1 MNEIR
6 LTQFSHGAGCGCK
19 LAPDVLESI
28 LGQSRSSLL
37 FPDLIVGNHS
47 KDDAAVFDLGDG
59 TAMVSTTDFFT
70 PIVDDPFDFGY
81 IAAVNAISDI
91 YAMGGTP
98 SMAIAILGWPI
109 DKLPPEVAAEVVKG
123 GRSACEKAGIPLA
136 GGHSIDIPEPVFGL
150 AVSGR
155 VNIAHLKTNNKAQAG
170 DLLFLTKPLGIGLIT
185 TAEKRGLAL
194 EEDRT
199 LARASMKRLN
209 DVGPKIAAFAGVHAM
224 TDVTGFGLA
233 GHLLE
238 VCEASGLMATLQ
250 MGKLP
255 QFPFTA
261 QYIKQKCMPGGT
273 QRNWRSYGQWIST
286 VNEDEKALLA
296 DPQTS
301 GGLLL
306 CVHADEA
313 KAVQNFLQEEG
324 LEHQIIGELAH
335 YSGSGYRLHVTP

>member
-19 LAPDVLESI
+19 LAPDVLEGI

-37 FPDLIVGNHS
+37 FPDLLVGNHS

-109 DKLPPEVAAEVVKG
+109 DKLAPEIAAKVVNG

-155 VNIAHLKTNNKAQAG
+155 VSIPHLKTNDKAQAG

-185 TAEKRGLAL
+185 TAEKRGIAL
-194 EEDRT
+194 PEDREQ
-199 LARASMKRLN
+199 ARASMMRLN
-209 DVGPKIAAFAGVHAM
+209 DAGPKIAAYSGVHAM
-224 TDVTGFGLA
+224 TDITGFGLA

-238 VCEASGLMATLQ
+238 VCEASGVQASIAMH
-250 MGKLP
+250 KIP
-255 QFPFTA
+255 QFSFA
-261 QYIKQKCMPGGT
+261 QGYIAQKCMPGGT
-273 QRNWRSYGQWIST
+273 QRNWRSYGQWVST
-286 VNEDEKALLA
+286 VHEAEKALLA

-306 CVHADEA
+306 CVHPEVAPSIQQLL
-313 KAVQNFLQEEG
+313 KEEG
-324 LEHQIIGELAH
+324 LEHQIIGQLSP
-335 YSGSGYRLHVTP
+335 YNGSGHRLQVQP